1 MLART
6 HLEPDL
12 QYAISRFVGY
22 CFIALGFF
30 FAFKI
35 VHLDLSSLAVIVGGL
50 GVGIG
55 FGLQNVISN
64 FVSGLIILA
73 ERSIAPGHRIEVSG
87 MAGQVE
93 KINLRSTII
102 VTNDNIAIIVPNSNL
117 VTNPVT
123 NWSYGDPKV
132 RLRLAFGVAY
142 GTDIEKLQ
150 RVLFEAA
157 AENSSVLKD
166 PAPSLIFC
174 EFGDSSLNFELAVW
188 TIDMATHPAKF
199 RSDLYFAM
207 ERKFRENK
215 IEVPFPQRDL
225 NLRSGSFDM
234 QTPPPSSTTGPG
246 AGRK

>member
-1 MLART
+1 
-6 HLEPDL
+6 
-12 QYAISRFVGY
+12 
-22 CFIALGFF
+22 
-30 FAFKI
+30 
-35 VHLDLSSLAVIVGGL
+35 
-50 GVGIG
+50 
-55 FGLQNVISN
+55 
-64 FVSGLIILA
+64 LA

-87 MAGQVE
+87 VAGQVE
-93 KINLRSTII
+93 KINLRSTIV

-157 AENSSVLKD
+157 AENSSVLRE

-225 NLRSGSFDM
+225 NLRSGPFVM
-234 QTPPPSSTTGPG
+234 QTPPPTSASDPG
-246 AGRK
+246 AVQE